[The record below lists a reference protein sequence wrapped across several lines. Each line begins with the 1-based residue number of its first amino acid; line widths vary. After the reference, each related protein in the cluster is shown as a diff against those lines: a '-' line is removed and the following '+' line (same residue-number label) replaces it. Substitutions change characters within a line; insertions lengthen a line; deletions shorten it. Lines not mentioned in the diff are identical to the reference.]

1 MAKDT
6 VMVLSLKHQSLF
18 TSDALFGRVTDLALH
33 FTDEG
38 LSLYAGLEASANI
51 APFDLNLGLSATLQ
65 TPWVLPERGTP
76 IRTNDLEVIG
86 TGNDAQL
93 LVTGTQIESAALS
106 ATGAPAWSVIT
117 GGGKA

>member
-33 FTDEG
+33 FTDKG

-65 TPWVLPERGTP
+65 TPWVLPERSTP
-76 IRTNDLEVIG
+76 IRTDDLEVIG